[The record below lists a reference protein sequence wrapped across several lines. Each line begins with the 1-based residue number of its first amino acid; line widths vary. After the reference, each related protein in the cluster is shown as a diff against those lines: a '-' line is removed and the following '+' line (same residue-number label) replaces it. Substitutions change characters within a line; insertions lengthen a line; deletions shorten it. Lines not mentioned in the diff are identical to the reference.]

1 MSYDLSDDNLSKAKS
16 VIDSGIDKAQEV
28 LKNSSQ
34 VDEVLFALARKLET
48 IPTAGPV
55 LADAP
60 KMISLVKAYISKE
73 YTVVSPKVI
82 VSLIAA
88 FIYLVKGMDL
98 IPDFIPLIGRVDDI
112 AVLGA
117 ALKICEPELRAFE
130 EWRESGKETL

>member
-48 IPTAGPV
+48 IPTAGSV

-73 YTVVSPKVI
+73 YTVVSPKVV

-130 EWRESGKETL
+130 EWREYGKGTQ